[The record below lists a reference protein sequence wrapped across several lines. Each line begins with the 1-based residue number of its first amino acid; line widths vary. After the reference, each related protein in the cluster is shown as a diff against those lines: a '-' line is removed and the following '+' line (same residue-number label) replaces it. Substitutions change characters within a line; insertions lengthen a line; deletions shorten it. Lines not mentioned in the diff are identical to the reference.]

1 MSPLFPKIR
10 LLATLT
16 AALALSGCAV
26 GPDYLRP
33 DAWLPDLFRSKP
45 AAETPVARADNPA
58 VNAEWWRLFNDP
70 ALDALIQQALGANQ
84 DLAAAAARLEAADAS
99 AREAGADFLPR
110 LDLSSGSTQSQT
122 SGETFTGRRVGQ
134 ATYGNR
140 RVAANASYELDVWGR
155 IRRSNEAARA
165 EALASRYARDS
176 VRLTLLGQLTG
187 EYLTLRSLDAQLA
200 VAQDSLSSR
209 EHSLKIVLARVDAGA
224 GSPLDQSQAES
235 ARAAAQAQ
243 VAQLRRQRSLSENL
257 IGLLAGQPGLSLPA
271 AALDTLPLP
280 PLPPLPP
287 TGLPSDLLDARPDIR
302 QAEEKLIA
310 ANARIG
316 VAKAAYFPSISL
328 TGSLGSESLALAGL
342 FGSNA
347 GFWSAAVNLAMP
359 IFDAGRTGARVDQAS
374 AVQKEALATYRKTV
388 QTAFREV
395 NDALISLREL
405 GDEEAATRNQATA
418 AKRTLSLAQARYEA
432 GYVAYLEVLDAQ
444 RTANSAQLSL
454 LSVQR
459 TRLAAAV
466 DLFKALGGGWR
477 TER

>member
-1 MSPLFPKIR
+1 MTSQFTKIR

-33 DAWLPDLFRSKP
+33 DAWLPDMFRSKP
-45 AAETPVARADNPA
+45 AAETPVARAENPA

-70 ALDALIQQALGANQ
+70 ALDALVQQALAANQ
-84 DLAAAAARLEAADAS
+84 DLAAAAARLEAADAA

-110 LDLSSGSTQSQT
+110 LDLGAGSTQSQT
-122 SGETFTGRRVGQ
+122 SGDTFNGRRVGQ

-140 RVAANASYELDVWGR
+140 RVAASASYELDVWGR

-165 EALASRYARDS
+165 DALASRYARDS
-176 VRLTLLGQLTG
+176 VRLTLLCQLTG
-187 EYLTLRSLDAQLA
+187 EYLTLRSLDAQQA
-200 VAQDSLSSR
+200 VADDTLASR
-209 EHSLKIVLARVDAGA
+209 EKSLKIVLARVEAGA
-224 GSPLDQSQAES
+224 GSPLDQAQAES
-235 ARAAAQAQ
+235 ALAAAQAQ
-243 VAQLRRQRSLSENL
+243 VAQLRRQRSLSESL
-257 IGLLAGQPGLSLPA
+257 IGLLAGQPGLSIPTGK
-271 AALDTLPLP
+271 LDTLPLP
-280 PLPPLPP
+280 PLPPA
-287 TGLPSDLLDARPDIR
+287 GLPSDLLDARPDIR
-302 QAEEKLIA
+302 QAEEKLVA

-316 VAKAAYFPSISL
+316 VAKSAYFPSISL
-328 TGSLGSESLALAGL
+328 TGNIGSESLALAGL

-374 AVQKEALATYRKTV
+374 AAQKEALATYRKTV

-395 NDALISLREL
+395 NDALVSLREL
-405 GDEEAATRNQATA
+405 GEEEAATRNQATA

-459 TRLAAAV
+459 NRLAAAV

-477 TER
+477 AER